1 MEHHDRK
8 EATNEQAGNI
18 EYWYCTLCNNYFL
31 DEKGKQQV
39 EKDKVVISVL
49 PVIPDS
55 GKDSDKNN
63 SSTNTTQKKY

>member
-1 MEHHDRK
+1 M
-8 EATNEQAGNI
+8 
-18 EYWYCTLCNNYFL
+18 
-31 DEKGKQQV
+31 

-63 SSTNTTQKKY
+63 SSTNTTQKKILTKGTSVLAY

>member
-31 DEKGKQQV
+31 DEKGKQQR
-39 EKDKVVISVL
+39 KGKVVISVL
-49 PVIPDS
+49 PVIPVLE
-55 GKDSDKNN
+55 KIVIKIIPA
-63 SSTNTTQKKY
+63 QILPRKKY